1 MVQGKDSFETEGGV
15 GRKKQEENGVELSTA
30 VCIEE
35 KVERVSLLPVKNIR
49 RPHTVLILRPL
60 AGIGVGRL
68 HITPSGVAGAEG
80 NELETGDWG
89 EYVDGGV
96 RGDS

>member
-1 MVQGKDSFETEGGV
+1 M

-30 VCIEE
+30 VCMEE

-49 RPHTVLILRPL
+49 RPHPVLILRPL
-60 AGIGVGRL
+60 AGVGIGLL
-68 HITPSGVAGAEG
+68 HITMTPSGVAGTEG
-80 NELETGDWG
+80 SELESGDWG
-89 EYVDGGV
+89 EYVVGGV

>member
-1 MVQGKDSFETEGGV
+1 LVQGKDSFETEGGV

-60 AGIGVGRL
+60 AGIGVGLL
-68 HITPSGVAGAEG
+68 HITPSGVAGTEG